1 MVEATPGTTLYMF
14 LEVCE
19 YMVEISSDNNH
30 VCVVCSLAA
39 SNTAHLLSSGQHL
52 LQDTYKSMLPGQGS
66 FGLAHHHSAATTPT
80 AASTPNS
87 QVRAQGNNLQVRVDL
102 KNFEE
107 FLFII
112 LVSSSFLNLD
122 TQIFAS

>member
-1 MVEATPGTTLYMF
+1 MKYEIVNSPI
-14 LEVCE
+14 LEE
-19 YMVEISSDNNH
+19 GSPDIHH

-66 FGLAHHHSAATTPT
+66 FGLAHHHSTAATPT

-87 QVRAQGNNLQVRVDL
+87 QVSASLRWRKYSTIRIDL
-102 KNFEE
+102 KTIEE
-107 FLFII
+107 LIS
-112 LVSSSFLNLD
+112 LES
-122 TQIFAS
+122 